1 MGVETKVPD
10 ESSPGVKY
18 PRYGELGPEWRGQ
31 DRVFVNRELFDKMAA
46 GRSGFDVRSF
56 YSYSS
61 PHDNVSDK
69 LLPLICRN
77 LLLSSFRKIICN
89 FEKRHLMIMSMMSWG
104 YSSVDS

>member
-18 PRYGELGPEWRGQ
+18 PRYDELGPEWRGQ

-56 YSYSS
+56 ILRTTS
-61 PHDNVSDK
+61 PHDNVSDQ
-69 LLPLICRN
+69 LRPLICRN
-77 LLLSSFRKIICN
+77 FTFVIFLDN
-89 FEKRHLMIMSMMSWG
+89 
-104 YSSVDS
+104 YQ

>member
-1 MGVETKVPD
+1 MGVETKIPD

-18 PRYGELGPEWRGQ
+18 PRYDELGPEWRGQ
-31 DRVFVNRELFDKMAA
+31 DRVFVNRELFDEMAA

-77 LLLSSFRKIICN
+77 FTFVIFPENYL
-89 FEKRHLMIMSMMSWG
+89 
-104 YSSVDS
+104 